1 MTDVI
6 PLEGER
12 GEKMESEDRITLRLE
27 KENLELIDNFLKENP
42 AYRNRSQ
49 LCREAVQAFID
60 TATRSGDQVTLKV
73 PRFYLELM
81 DHLVNEG
88 YFLDRE
94 HAVLRCV
101 EAYFSK
107 ERVKEIEE
115 HRRETGKATGKIV
128 SLRVGDKDEVIQG

>member
-1 MTDVI
+1 MSY
-6 PLEGER
+6 LSKANEAK
-12 GEKMESEDRITLRLE
+12 KMDSEDRITLRLE

-60 TATRSGDQVTLKV
+60 TVTRSGDQVTLKV
-73 PRFYLELM
+73 PRFYLDLI
-81 DHLVNEG
+81 DHLANEG
-88 YFLDRE
+88 YFLSRE
-94 HAVLRCV
+94 HAIVRCV
-101 EAYFSK
+101 EEYFSK